1 MILSCV
7 EQKFKDD
14 KSLHVMG
21 FSKKIFF
28 WIPST
33 NVCKRHFMTT
43 ALRIQEVRVRF
54 APSPTGTN
62 LRIS

>member
-1 MILSCV
+1 VILSCV

-28 WIPST
+28 LDT
-33 NVCKRHFMTT
+33 VDEC
-43 ALRIQEVRVRF
+43 L
-54 APSPTGTN
+54 
-62 LRIS
+62 